1 MLEYLHANNFV
12 GAYNALKEDSGTE
25 YTPDPKAKYA
35 GLLEKKWTSV
45 IRLQKK
51 VSCARLIPHSS
62 AIEPAPIQI
71 MDLETRN
78 ASLQEELSL
87 APSKRAA
94 MQADWVPRAPAAH
107 VLTGHRQSITRVAFH
122 PQYSLLASASE
133 DATVKIWD
141 WETGDFERTLKGH
154 QKGVNDVEFDH
165 KGHLLGQC

>member
-1 MLEYLHANNFV
+1 MLEYLHTSNFTA
-12 GAYNALKEDSGTE
+12 AYNALKEDTGVE

-51 VSCARLIPHSS
+51 VRSEMCIYHRVDDRTHVSL
-62 AIEPAPIQI
+62 QI

-78 ASLQEELSL
+78 ASLQEELSI

-107 VLTGHRQSITRVAFH
+107 VLTGHRGHITRVAFH
-122 PQYSLLASASE
+122 PQYSILASASE

-141 WETGDFERTLKGH
+141 WETGEFERTLKGH
-154 QKGVNDVEFDH
+154 HRAVHDVDFDH
-165 KGHLLGQC
+165 KGHLLGE